1 MEWISGLFYL
11 NKLPEFPP
19 VERES
24 PQKRLLTLNKMVMDQ
39 NIQRGKAW
47 LEKLLSLMGISTQV
61 SVEEKDATEM
71 SAGIWLIIDETPL
84 SPEQIQTFIGEN
96 GRNIDAIQY
105 LANTLL
111 HLGIE
116 SDNQP
121 TYIIELAGYRSRRQ
135 LELLALTQE
144 FSSKVKASGFPV
156 EIPAL
161 SAAERRQIHSFLQKD
176 PDLETESQGQEP
188 DRRLVIRLR
197 VPQVNFL
204 GIARD

>member
-1 MEWISGLFYL
+1 
-11 NKLPEFPP
+11 
-19 VERES
+19 
-24 PQKRLLTLNKMVMDQ
+24 MDQ

-61 SVEEKDATEM
+61 RVEEKDATEM

-84 SPEQIQTFIGEN
+84 SPEQVQNFLGEN
-96 GRNIDAIQY
+96 GKNLDAIQY

-116 SDNQP
+116 SEAQP
-121 TYIIELAGYRSRRQ
+121 TYIIELAGYRSQRQ
-135 LELLALTQE
+135 IELLALTQE
-144 FSSKVKASGFPV
+144 LSSKVKTSGFPV
-156 EIPAL
+156 EISSL
-161 SAAERRQIHSFLQKD
+161 SAAERRQIHAFLQKD

-197 VPQVNFL
+197 VPQANFL
-204 GIARD
+204 GVAKD

>member
-61 SVEEKDATEM
+61 RVEEKDATEM